1 MKTISNDEKESRN
14 RILKTRKVK
23 KQTKKDKKEW
33 KDTKNLRLLRKKYRI
48 MKLFLSLSKENFVSH
63 LAKKIQTEKRQN
75 KDFKKP

>member
-1 MKTISNDEKESRN
+1 
-14 RILKTRKVK
+14 
-23 KQTKKDKKEW
+23 
-33 KDTKNLRLLRKKYRI
+33 